1 MTSSGIKDWLLQRFS
16 AIYLAFYT
24 VFFIYFYCATPEIT
38 YDVWQALFQSK
49 CMQLA
54 TVIAFISIAIHG
66 WIGLWTVATD
76 YLKFTSV
83 RMVFLA
89 LVLLTLMSYVIW
101 SINILWSV

>member
-16 AIYLAFYT
+16 AVYLAFYSL
-24 VFFIYFYCATPEIT
+24 FFVYFYFTTSEIT
-38 YDVWQALFQSK
+38 FNVWQGLFNSK
-49 CMQLA
+49 YMQLA
-54 TVIAFISIAIHG
+54 TIIAFISIAVHG

-76 YLKFTSV
+76 YLKSTSI

-89 LVLLTLMSYVIW
+89 LVLLTLMAYVIW